1 MTYNPN
7 QVIFDVTKFG
17 AKGDGATDDTDA
29 IQAAID
35 AASVGIQGET
45 GTVYFPRTQ
54 TIQSYKITK
63 PLFVQKSGISL
74 VGENYNSATIKLDG
88 SPSTLLAI
96 TPNGTVAGTDPV
108 TVPALIGTGNA
119 MRYIQGSGPNQTQ
132 YFDLR
137 DNIAF
142 DLNGTSG
149 ISVECVINYISTV
162 IDTHIIYNHSGIDQ
176 FSPAV
181 ITESGLSLYL
191 TTGSG
196 DGYATLVGSITTN
209 NGTYQVALADAVTK
223 NVTTCVQLSWD
234 GSNLRVF
241 AGLPGTLTTSASIAA
256 PGTLVQKYYEGAWIG
271 CGFSEAWPAFIP
283 EDDVFDGY
291 VDSFRISN
299 FARNISDYVTQT
311 DKFATGNGGN
321 VNVGGAGN
329 NTIFLCNFE
338 TYRGSWKA
346 YTYNSISGE
355 IFWYIVN
362 RVGKGGGFI
371 GGSSYTSVKN
381 LGLICPEGRALQ
393 IIGTQHN
400 TLENVSLIGRYG
412 VSYEIDCYYNKIR
425 NVDIYDGIVPSG
437 TYPANISKLC
447 ASGGSINI
455 DINNLFISSGA
466 IYPIYLHGSTSA
478 KSIGLAVNGFCFVP
492 VMIVQDFSF
501 ATSSIDSMLFDSED
515 VALFPGYPTNKGNWI
530 TGIGLSSIGSIKF
543 TSCLVDVSL
552 SNDIPVV
559 KGPVQVAN
567 IDGTVVFDACSF
579 AQAGTSTSPVF
590 SIPVGSEPIQPIN
603 LRQTKW
609 ANTLI
614 QPSQSKSVAVDM
626 PDSVVV
632 VSVSS
637 TVSSFIKNIFVDC
650 SISPITITLPQFPF
664 ISEVHN
670 IKDIN
675 GHATINNITINGNGH
690 NIDNEISYIINTDF
704 QSISIVF
711 NGTSWSIV

>member
-7 QVIFDVTKFG
+7 QVIFDVTHFG

-35 AASVGIQGET
+35 AASGNIQGEI

-54 TIQSYKITK
+54 TVQSYKITK
-63 PLFVQKSGISL
+63 PLFVQKTGISL

-96 TPNGTVAGTDPV
+96 TPTGAAGTDPQV
-108 TVPALIGTGNA
+108 SSALIGTGNS
-119 MRYIQGSGPNQTQ
+119 MLYIPSSKPIQNQF
-132 YFDLR
+132 FDLR

-142 DLNGTSG
+142 DLNGATG
-149 ISVECVINYISTV
+149 ISVECVINFVSTV
-162 IDTHIIYNHSGIDQ
+162 IDTHMIYNHSGTDH
-176 FSPAV
+176 FSPSV
-181 ITESGLSLYL
+181 ITAGGLSFFL

-209 NGTYQVALADAVTK
+209 NGTYQAALTDAVTK

-234 GSNLRVF
+234 GINLRVF
-241 AGLPGTLTTSASIAA
+241 AGLPGTLTTSASVAA
-256 PGTLVQKYYEGAWIG
+256 PGTLVQKYFEGAWVG
-271 CGFSEAWPAFIP
+271 VGFSEAWPAYIP

-291 VDSFRISN
+291 IDSFRISN
-299 FARNISDYVTQT
+299 FARNTSDYITQT
-311 DKFATGNGGN
+311 DKFSTGNGGN
-321 VNVGGAGN
+321 VSVGGAGN

-338 TYRGSWKA
+338 TYRGAWKA
-346 YTYNSISGE
+346 YTYNSVSGE

-362 RVGKGGGFI
+362 RVSKGGNFV
-371 GGSSYTSVKN
+371 GGTANTTVAN
-381 LGLICPEGRALQ
+381 LGLICPQGRALQ

-400 TLENVSLIGRYG
+400 TLENISLIGRYG
-412 VSYEIDCYYNKIR
+412 ISYETDCYYNKIR
-425 NVDIYDGIVPSG
+425 NVDIYDGIVPTG
-437 TYPANISKLC
+437 TYPANVSKLC

-466 IYPIYLHGSTSA
+466 IYPVYLHGATAA
-478 KSIGLAVNGFCFVP
+478 KSISLALNGFCFVP
-492 VMIVQDFSF
+492 IMIVQGFSF
-501 ATSSIDSMLFDSED
+501 GTSSIDSLLFDSED
-515 VALFPGYPTNKGNWI
+515 MVLFPGYPTNKGNWI

-543 TSCLVDVSL
+543 TSSLVDVSL
-552 SNDIPVV
+552 ANDIPIV
-559 KGPVQVAN
+559 KGFPKETN
-567 IDGTVVFDACSF
+567 IDGTIVFDTCSF
-579 AQAGTSTSPVF
+579 AQSGVATSPVF
-590 SIPVGSEPIQPIN
+590 SIPAGHEPVQPIN
-603 LRQTKW
+603 LRQSKW
-609 ANTLI
+609 TTPLI
-614 QPSQSKSVAVDM
+614 QSSQSQSVSVDV

-632 VSVSS
+632 LNTSS
-637 TVSSFIKNIFVDC
+637 TVSSFIKNILVDC
-650 SISPITITLPQFPF
+650 SSSAITITLPLFPF

-675 GHATINNITINGNGH
+675 GHATINNITVNGNGY
-690 NIDNEISYIINTDF
+690 NIDNEISYIMNTDF